1 MGKFKVTYSTGVLH
15 EIIVEAKTKEEARY
29 KLPAWKPGDGFRRI
43 ISVEP
48 FIEEYEITYEHG
60 DRYERSTNTI
70 RVRANS
76 IEDARNKLP
85 HTPGDEFSFVISIKP
100 VNEKKYK
107 KDQEVR

>member
-1 MGKFKVTYSTGVLH
+1 MGKFKVKYSAGVLH
-15 EIIVEAKTKEEARY
+15 EIIVEAETPNDAIY

-48 FIEEYEITYEHG
+48 FIEEYEIIYEHG
-60 DRYERSTNTI
+60 DRYDRSTDTI

-76 IEDARNKLP
+76 IQDARNKIP